1 MSKEKKKK
9 FEKPEAEI
17 VVFYNEDIITMSSG
31 GEDDP
36 GYIKE
41 GEPW

>member
-1 MSKEKKKK
+1 MSEEKKK
-9 FEKPEAEI
+9 FEKPEAEVI
-17 VVFYNEDIITMSSG
+17 SFQNDDIITISNG
-31 GEDDP
+31 GDDP